1 MCESVRATGGVAG
14 HPTKIQREFALVVA
28 VAAVV
33 AAAEAAAVV
42 VEVVHRESETPRPSV
57 GVQAAAG
64 GRVRNPGVSPSYL
77 EQNKNPQL
85 QALFGEQP

>member
-1 MCESVRATGGVAG
+1 MVESVRATGGVAG

-33 AAAEAAAVV
+33 AAAEAAAV